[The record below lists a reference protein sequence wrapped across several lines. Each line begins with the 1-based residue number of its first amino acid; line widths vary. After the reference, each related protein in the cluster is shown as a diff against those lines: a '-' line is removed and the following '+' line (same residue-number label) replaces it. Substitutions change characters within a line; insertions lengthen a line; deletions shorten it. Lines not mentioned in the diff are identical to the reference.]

1 LEPLALSR
9 GGSDSPR
16 VHFRPSPDKRAQ
28 EVGAHAEP
36 FLGAE
41 RAVLVLDGVGALV
54 PDLAP
59 LAEILAPRD
68 PAGAG
73 DRVAPPSVFEHADA
87 LQNGVVDGDV
97 LRTRVDDSVGE
108 FDTPGCRFLCGMRC
122 VLRV

>member
-28 EVGAHAEP
+28 E
-36 FLGAE
+36 
-41 RAVLVLDGVGALV
+41 VGALV